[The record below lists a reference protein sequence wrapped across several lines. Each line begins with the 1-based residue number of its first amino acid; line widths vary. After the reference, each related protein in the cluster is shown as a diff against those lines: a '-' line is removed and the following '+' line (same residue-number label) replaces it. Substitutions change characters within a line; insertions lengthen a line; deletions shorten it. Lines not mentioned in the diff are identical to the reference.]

1 MNLRNDRERMK
12 KMDNQFI
19 VFKLFNQFCVLG
31 LDKVVEVATITA
43 LVKTKAKELNVMT
56 WRNRSIPII
65 DPTAMMSK
73 VDKHIELTT
82 KSKILVVRVE
92 DGMKEIGIM
101 VDAVIGIEDIEKEEI
116 IEASI
121 NDARYIVGRVTK
133 KTYQLKILDM
143 KEFLKEQVVEKFPI
157 IYGMR
162 TEELEQGVKIMGKV
176 PEGKEEVVESMRLKS
191 INWLIRAIKKNI
203 EEPFVMDM
211 KKIYDLT
218 LKL

>member
-1 MNLRNDRERMK
+1 MNSME
-12 KMDNQFI
+12 NQFI

-31 LDKVVEVATITA
+31 LDKVVEVANVTA

-82 KSKILVVRVE
+82 KTKILVVKVE
-92 DGMKEIGIM
+92 DGLKEIGIM
-101 VDAVIGIEDIEKEEI
+101 VDAVIGVEEIEKDEI

-121 NDARYIVGRVTK
+121 NDARYIIGRVTK
-133 KTYQLKILDM
+133 KNYQLKMLDM
-143 KEFLKEQVVEKFPI
+143 KEFLKEHVVEKFPI
-157 IYGMR
+157 IYDMR

-176 PEGKEEVVESMRLKS
+176 PEGKEEVVESMRLKA
-191 INWLIRAIKKNI
+191 INWLIRAIKRNI

>member
-1 MNLRNDRERMK
+1 ME
-12 KMDNQFI
+12 NQFI

-31 LDKVVEVATITA
+31 LDKVVEVANVTA

-82 KSKILVVRVE
+82 KTKILVVKVE
-92 DGMKEIGIM
+92 DGSKEIGIM
-101 VDAVIGIEDIEKEEI
+101 VDAVIGIEEIEKEEI

-121 NDARYIVGRVTK
+121 NDARYIIGRVTK
-133 KTYQLKILDM
+133 KNYQLKMLDM
-143 KEFLKEQVVEKFPI
+143 NEFLKEHVVEKFPI
-157 IYGMR
+157 IYQMR
-162 TEELEQGVKIMGKV
+162 TEELEQGVKINGKV
-176 PEGKEEVVESMRLKS
+176 PEGKEEIVENMRLKA
-191 INWLIRAIKKNI
+191 INWLIRAIKRNI
-203 EEPFVMDM
+203 EEPFVVDM

>member
-1 MNLRNDRERMK
+1 
-12 KMDNQFI
+12 MDNQFI

>member
-1 MNLRNDRERMK
+1 ME
-12 KMDNQFI
+12 NQFI

-31 LDKVVEVATITA
+31 LDKVVEVANVTA

-82 KSKILVVRVE
+82 KTKILVVKVE
-92 DGMKEIGIM
+92 DGSKEIGIM
-101 VDAVIGIEDIEKEEI
+101 VDAVIGIEEIEKEEI

-121 NDARYIVGRVTK
+121 NDARYIIGRVTK
-133 KTYQLKILDM
+133 KNYQLKMLDM
-143 KEFLKEQVVEKFPI
+143 KEFLKEHVVEKFPI
-157 IYGMR
+157 IYQMR
-162 TEELEQGVKIMGKV
+162 TEELEQGVKINGKV
-176 PEGKEEVVESMRLKS
+176 PEGKEEIVESMRLKA
-191 INWLIRAIKKNI
+191 INWLIRAIKRNI
-203 EEPFVMDM
+203 EEPFVVDM

>member
-1 MNLRNDRERMK
+1 ME
-12 KMDNQFI
+12 NQFI

-31 LDKVVEVATITA
+31 LDKVVEVANVTA

-82 KSKILVVRVE
+82 KTKILVVKVE
-92 DGMKEIGIM
+92 DGSKEIGIM
-101 VDAVIGIEDIEKEEI
+101 VDAVIGIEEIEKEEI

-121 NDARYIVGRVTK
+121 NDARYIIGRVTK
-133 KTYQLKILDM
+133 KNYQLKMLDM
-143 KEFLKEQVVEKFPI
+143 KEFLKEHVVEKFPI
-157 IYGMR
+157 IYQMR
-162 TEELEQGVKIMGKV
+162 TEELEQGVKINGKV
-176 PEGKEEVVESMRLKS
+176 PEGKEEIVENMRLKA
-191 INWLIRAIKKNI
+191 INWLIRAIKRNI
-203 EEPFVMDM
+203 EEPFVVDM